1 VNLRKDHSQ
10 TEHVSL
16 TPGDARV
23 RRSPR
28 PLCDSRHAAARGACA
43 RRPLCYSPVGRR
55 RSVGALRR
63 RRLLHKRL
71 VRGTRASDEPH
82 QARRRQAGG
91 LCQRYVARSA
101 EQHRACASSDR
112 VSGRGGAVSSLG
124 AVRRAAC
131 RLACSVGCAW
141 YTAAV
146 SRSCA
151 PHGCSLHPCAGPS
164 WARGTRPGPTPGR
177 SLDARWLPAWRR
189 GVGMDE

>member
-55 RSVGALRR
+55 RSVEASRR

-101 EQHRACASSDR
+101 EQHK
-112 VSGRGGAVSSLG
+112 G
-124 AVRRAAC
+124 VR
-131 RLACSVGCAW
+131 L
-141 YTAAV
+141 
-146 SRSCA
+146 
-151 PHGCSLHPCAGPS
+151 L
-164 WARGTRPGPTPGR
+164 
-177 SLDARWLPAWRR
+177 
-189 GVGMDE
+189 

>member
-1 VNLRKDHSQ
+1 MNLRKDHSQ

-55 RSVGALRR
+55 RSVEASRR

-91 LCQRYVARSA
+91 LCQRYAARSA
-101 EQHRACASSDR
+101 EHQGVRLLRPCVWAGWRCEL
-112 VSGRGGAVSSLG
+112 SGRG
-124 AVRRAAC
+124 AAC
-131 RLACSVGCAW
+131 CMQACVLGWLCLAHSGGLSLVRSARLFFAPLRGPLVG
-141 YTAAV
+141 
-146 SRSCA
+146 SRNA
-151 PHGCSLHPCAGPS
+151 PGAN
-164 WARGTRPGPTPGR
+164 PGR